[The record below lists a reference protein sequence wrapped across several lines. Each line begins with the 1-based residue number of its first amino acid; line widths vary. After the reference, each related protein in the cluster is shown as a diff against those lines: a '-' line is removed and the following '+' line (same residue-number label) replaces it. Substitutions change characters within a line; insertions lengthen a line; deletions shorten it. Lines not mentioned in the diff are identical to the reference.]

1 MASSTA
7 GSRSGALDGRR
18 VKQLESPR
26 IGVEPSCHTE
36 RDGQHWIGV
45 AEIDIGE
52 DGDARPSRRRRMNP
66 TEPILERLRRLVLER
81 QQLRERGASRK
92 ELETNR
98 SAIVEAQWRLSK
110 AAIEAYASHDEAK
123 AA

>member
-1 MASSTA
+1 
-7 GSRSGALDGRR
+7 
-18 VKQLESPR
+18 
-26 IGVEPSCHTE
+26 
-36 RDGQHWIGV
+36 
-45 AEIDIGE
+45 
-52 DGDARPSRRRRMNP
+52 MNP

-81 QQLRERGASRK
+81 QQLRERGASHK

-110 AAIEAYASHDEAK
+110 AAIAAYASHDEAK